1 MIKKILFLILLPF
14 SVLAHEGEDHGE
26 EKKALTGGIS
36 YFSSEASSDKYE
48 LLIKYQ
54 TIPVGK
60 PGTFKLFITDY
71 ATNKPVDPDKLN
83 VSVSGYT
90 DLKLAMHRID
100 SGVYEI
106 KGSFPEKKM
115 YNISVSLNSRSGPDL
130 LLIKDIETGKEFPKE
145 ETVAEHAHW
154 YSSNLFYSMV
164 GALVGML
171 IMFLL
176 LRKRNSRITTISI
189 IFLLL
194 FPASTNYY
202 TAAHEGEEHGEKKA
216 SSAGGPSNTFIVE
229 KETQFLFDILTQKA
243 ETGNFNQSTE
253 VLGTIVPSPKGM
265 AVIQTPQTGKIVSI
279 RATVGQRVSAGQVL
293 AVIEQQVDAGT
304 QISII
309 TQKNTVESEYNAA
322 KAQYDRLRGIADIVA
337 KKDLTEAKARFET
350 AAKNKRLF
358 EANARGNLNSTKMVT
373 LTAPISGVVGTFNYS
388 IGAVISAGQTLFEIT
403 NLDRVYVEAQVFSHD
418 VIKLRTLQK
427 VSAYSSLPNDTT
439 EYNVNVIST
448 AQQVNP
454 ENQSQVV
461 LFEVT
466 NANGRF
472 KIGEN
477 INIRIYSSD
486 FTRQI
491 IIPDAAIA
499 DVNGKPAV
507 FIKDK
512 AEQYSISYVNKGT
525 SNGKAVNIIK
535 GVEEGER
542 VVINGVYQMKT
553 MFLNQ

>member
-1 MIKKILFLILLPF
+1 MIKKILLLILFPL
-14 SVLAHEGEDHGE
+14 SGLAHEGEDHSE
-26 EKKALTGGIS
+26 EKKAVATGVAS
-36 YFSSEASSDKYE
+36 FTSEASSDKYE

-60 PGTFKLFITDY
+60 PGTFTLFITDY
-71 ATNKPVDPDKLN
+71 ATNKPVDPSELN
-83 VSVSGYT
+83 VSVSGNT
-90 DLKLAMHRID
+90 ALKLAMHKMD

-106 KGSFPEKKM
+106 RGIFPEKKV
-115 YNISVSLNSRSGPDL
+115 YNISVSLNSGLGADL
-130 LLIKDIETGKEFPKE
+130 LLIKDVETGKELPKE
-145 ETVAEHAHW
+145 QTAEEHAHW
-154 YSSNLFYSMV
+154 YSSNLFYGFL
-164 GALVGML
+164 GALGGML

-176 LRKRNSRITTISI
+176 LRKRNRRITTISI

-194 FPASTNYY
+194 FPASSTYF
-202 TAAHEGEEHGEKKA
+202 TSAHEGEDHGEKKA
-216 SSAGGPSNTFIVE
+216 ANTGGPSNTFIVE
-229 KETQFLFDILTQKA
+229 KETQFLFDILTQKT

-279 RATVGQRVSAGQVL
+279 RTTPGQRVSAGQVL
-293 AVIEQQVDAGT
+293 AVIEQQIDAGT

-309 TQKNTVESEYNAA
+309 SQKNTVESEYNAA

-350 AAKNKRLF
+350 AVKNKRLF
-358 EANARGNLNSTKMVT
+358 EANAKGNLNSTKMIT

-403 NLDRVYVEAQVFSHD
+403 NLDKVYVEAQVFSHD
-418 VIKLRTLQK
+418 FIKLRTLQK
-427 VSAYSSLPNDTT
+427 VTAYSSLPNDTT
-439 EYNVNVIST
+439 EYKVNVIST

-477 INIRIYSSD
+477 INVRIYSGD

-535 GVEEGER
+535 GIEEGER
-542 VVINGVYQMKT
+542 VVTNGVYQMKT

>member
-1 MIKKILFLILLPF
+1 MIKKILFLLLLPVTVF
-14 SVLAHEGEDHGE
+14 AHGGEDHAG
-26 EKKALTGGIS
+26 EKKAVVGDAS

-60 PGTFKLFITDY
+60 ESTFKLFITEY
-71 ATNKPVDPDKLN
+71 VTNKPVDPDELS
-83 VSVSGYT
+83 VSVSGNA
-90 DLKLAMHRID
+90 DLKFTMHKID

-106 KGSFPEKKM
+106 KGIFPEKKK
-115 YNISVSLNSRSGPDL
+115 YNISVSLNGKLGADL
-130 LLIKDIETGKEFPKE
+130 LLVKDIETGKEIAKVE
-145 ETVAEHAHW
+145 VTEVHAHW
-154 YSSNLFYSMV
+154 YNSNLFYGIL
-164 GALVGML
+164 GALGGML
-171 IMFLL
+171 VMFLL
-176 LRKRNSRITTISI
+176 LKKRNKRITTISI

-194 FPASTNYY
+194 FPASSNYF
-202 TAAHEGEEHGEKKA
+202 TSAHEGEEHGDKKTA
-216 SSAGGPSNTFIVE
+216 NTGGPSNTFIVE
-229 KETQFLFDILTQKA
+229 KESQFLFDILTQKV

-253 VLGTIVPSPKGM
+253 VLGTIVPSPKGK

-279 RATVGQRVSAGQVL
+279 RTTVGQRVSAGQVL

-309 TQKNTVESEYNAA
+309 SQKNTVESEYNAA
-322 KAQYDRLRGIADIVA
+322 KAQYNRLSGIADIVA

-358 EANARGNLNSTKMVT
+358 EANAKGNLNSTKMVT

-403 NLDRVYVEAQVFSHD
+403 NLDRVFVEAQVFSHD

-427 VSAYSSLPNDTT
+427 VTAYSSLPNDTT

-477 INIRIYSSD
+477 INIRIYSSN

-542 VVINGVYQMKT
+542 VVTNGVYQMKT

>member
-1 MIKKILFLILLPF
+1 MIKKILLLILLPF
-14 SVLAHEGEDHGE
+14 TVFAHEGEDHGD
-26 EKKALTGGIS
+26 EKKAVTGVIS

-60 PGTFKLFITDY
+60 EGKFKLFITEY
-71 ATNKPVDPDKLN
+71 ATNKPIDPGELN
-83 VSVSGYT
+83 VSVSGSA
-90 DLKLAMHRID
+90 DLKLAMHKID

-106 KGSFPEKKM
+106 KGIFPEKKL
-115 YNISVSLNSRSGPDL
+115 YNISVSLNSHLGPDL
-130 LLIKDIETGKEFPKE
+130 LLIKDVETGKEFPKE
-145 ETVAEHAHW
+145 ETITEHAHW
-154 YSSNLFYSMV
+154 YSSNLFYAIL
-164 GALVGML
+164 GALGGML

-176 LRKRNSRITTISI
+176 LKKRNKRITTISI

-194 FPASTNYY
+194 FPASSNYF
-202 TAAHEGEEHGEKKA
+202 TSAHEGEDHGEKKA
-216 SSAGGPSNTFIVE
+216 SNTGGPSNTFIVE
-229 KETQFLFDILTQKA
+229 KETQFLFDILTQKV
-243 ETGNFNQSTE
+243 ETGNFNQSAE
-253 VLGTIVPSPKGM
+253 VLGTIIPSPKGM

-279 RATVGQRVSAGQVL
+279 RTSVGQRVSAGQVL
-293 AVIEQQVDAGT
+293 AIIEQQVDAGT

-309 TQKNTVESEYNAA
+309 SQKNTVESEYNAA

-358 EANARGNLNSTKMVT
+358 EANAKGNFNSTKMVT

-427 VSAYSSLPNDTT
+427 VTAYSSLPNDTT

-477 INIRIYSSD
+477 INVRIYSANY
-486 FTRQI
+486 TKQI
-491 IIPDAAIA
+491 IIPDESVV

-512 AEQYSISYVNKGT
+512 AEQFSISYVNKGT

-535 GVEEGER
+535 GVEQGER
-542 VVINGVYQMKT
+542 VVSNGVYQMKT

>member
-1 MIKKILFLILLPF
+1 MIKKILFLIFLPF

-26 EKKALTGGIS
+26 KKAVATGVAN
-36 YFSSEASSDKYE
+36 FSSEASSDKYE

-60 PGTFKLFITDY
+60 PGTFTLFISDY
-71 ATNKPVDPDKLN
+71 ATNKPVDPSELN
-83 VSVSGYT
+83 VSVSGNT
-90 DLKLAMHRID
+90 DLKLTMHKMD

-106 KGSFPEKKM
+106 RGNFPEKKI
-115 YNISVSLNSRSGPDL
+115 YNISVSLNSALGADL
-130 LLIKDIETGKEFPKE
+130 LLIKNIETGKELPKE
-145 ETVAEHAHW
+145 VTSEEHAHW
-154 YSSNLFYSMV
+154 YSSNVFYAIM
-164 GALVGML
+164 GGLAGML
-171 IMFLL
+171 LMFFL
-176 LRKRNSRITTISI
+176 LRKRNKRITTISI
-189 IFLLL
+189 ILLLL
-194 FPASTNYY
+194 FPATVTNY
-202 TAAHEGEEHGEKKA
+202 TVAHGGEDHGEKKA
-216 SSAGGPSNTFIVE
+216 SNPGGPSNTFIVE
-229 KETQFLFDILTQKA
+229 KETQFLFDILTQKV
-243 ETGNFNQSTE
+243 ETGNFNLSTE

-279 RATVGQRVSAGQVL
+279 RTTPGQRVSAGQIL
-293 AVIEQQVDAGT
+293 AVIEQQIDAGT

-358 EANARGNLNSTKMVT
+358 EANAKGNLNSTKMVT

-403 NLDRVYVEAQVFSHD
+403 NLDRVYVEAQVFSND
-418 VIKLRTLQK
+418 IGKLRTLQK
-427 VSAYSSLPNDTT
+427 VTAYSSSPLDTT
-439 EYNVNVIST
+439 EYKVNVIST
-448 AQQVNP
+448 AQQVNQ
-454 ENQSQVV
+454 ENQSQIV
-461 LFEVT
+461 LFEVI

-477 INIRIYSSD
+477 INVRIYSSD
-486 FTRQI
+486 YTKHV

-507 FIKDK
+507 FIKDR

-525 SNGKAVNIIK
+525 SNGKQVNIIK
-535 GVEEGER
+535 GVEDGER
-542 VVINGVYQMKT
+542 VVTNGVYQMKT
-553 MFLNQ
+553 IFLNQ